1 MHYQCSGVNLT
12 KPKNDEWYCS
22 SCSVL
27 AGLVK
32 FDCICGSEACSEEER
47 FVECNMC
54 TTWSHARCVI
64 SDDAGDKFPDHPNFP
79 YNNFL
84 CTLCSSCAEAELE
97 MQDAARNLMSM
108 FRAETTSL
116 DSAPEQR
123 ADQILNH
130 TPASSATHPE
140 KPDRTNTISA
150 IAAEID
156 STTSASS
163 TTGANDN
170 TFDAIGTTEP
180 SVEDKLSQPEEAQ
193 GDALEES
200 VVERSEPVDEEPLA
214 AEPVAAEPVA
224 AEPVTEAPAT
234 PPHAAPVQATT
245 VETTV
250 ETTVSGT
257 TSPRPEVIDLTGE
270 TDDEQE
276 PPAPGATL
284 ATSIDLTED
293 TFHEQILR
301 GVSNDVL
308 AARLQRQVAEYG
320 RNWARKRMADDED
333 TGPRSSKFAR
343 LG

>member
-1 MHYQCSGVNLT
+1 
-12 KPKNDEWYCS
+12 
-22 SCSVL
+22 
-27 AGLVK
+27 
-32 FDCICGSEACSEEER
+32 
-47 FVECNMC
+47 MC

-97 MQDAARNLMSM
+97 TQDAARNLMSM
-108 FRAETTSL
+108 FRAETTSF
-116 DSAPEQR
+116 DSVSEQR
-123 ADQILNH
+123 ADQILDH
-130 TPASSATHPE
+130 TSASSTTHP
-140 KPDRTNTISA
+140 KGPDRTNTISTT
-150 IAAEID
+150 IAETVN
-156 STTSASS
+156 TTSASS
-163 TTGANDN
+163 TTEANEN
-170 TFDAIGTTEP
+170 IFDAIGTTE
-180 SVEDKLSQPEEAQ
+180 STVEDKLGQPEEAP
-193 GDALEES
+193 GEALEKS
-200 VVERSEPVDEEPLA
+200 VVERSEPVDEEPVA
-214 AEPVAAEPVA
+214 VEPVAAEPVA

-234 PPHAAPVQATT
+234 PPHAAPVQATI

-250 ETTVSGT
+250 ETTVSRT

-333 TGPRSSKFAR
+333 TGPRSSKFAK